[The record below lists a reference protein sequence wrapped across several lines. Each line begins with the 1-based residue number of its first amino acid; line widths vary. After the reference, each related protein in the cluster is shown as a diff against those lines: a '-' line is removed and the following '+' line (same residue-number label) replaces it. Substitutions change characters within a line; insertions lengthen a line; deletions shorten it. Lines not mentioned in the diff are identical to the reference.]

1 MTDCFLFFSSP
12 LPLLL
17 LYFRS
22 IHFCL
27 RTVVA
32 AEEKKKEKKKKK
44 VPFATAFCPSPLH
57 PTLIYLTRHTYII
70 PEHVA

>member
-32 AEEKKKEKKKKK
+32 AEEKKKEKGSICNGLL
-44 VPFATAFCPSPLH
+44 PIPASPNANLPNQAH
-57 PTLIYLTRHTYII
+57 IHHT
-70 PEHVA
+70 